1 MKLEKI
7 DTQSIPKLIFS
18 NDEKRKE
25 WENMDPQLKRS
36 VTSMLKE
43 YSKHMTLELTV
54 DTLVQIISDMNIR
67 IEKLEKNE
75 TQST

>member
-1 MKLEKI
+1 
-7 DTQSIPKLIFS
+7 
-18 NDEKRKE
+18 
-25 WENMDPQLKRS
+25 MDPQLKRS